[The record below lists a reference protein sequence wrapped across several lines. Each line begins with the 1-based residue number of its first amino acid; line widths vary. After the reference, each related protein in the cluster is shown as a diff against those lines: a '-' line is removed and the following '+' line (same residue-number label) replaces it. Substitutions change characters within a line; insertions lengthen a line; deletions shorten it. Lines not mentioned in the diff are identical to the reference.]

1 MHIDA
6 QGLRKATMGPTEL
19 WEAFQEHGDAEARD
33 QLVSEHLRLVYHV
46 AWQIMRSCPQD
57 VEFEE
62 LLSAGTIG
70 LMNAI
75 ERFDPSRGLAFST
88 LAAPR
93 IRGAILDDLRKR
105 DTVPRSVRR
114 KQREVKNAQ
123 ENLMHSLNRDPLPRE
138 TANELGIELE
148 EYWKWKRDTEG
159 AYPVSLD
166 QTPSSP
172 EETSLSYESFA
183 PSLDS
188 DDVDGQIN
196 HSEEVQILRDELMKL
211 DNRDRLV
218 VSLYYFQGLKLHEI
232 ATIMGL
238 TESRISQIRS
248 KALQQLRGR
257 LKRLREEVA

>member
-1 MHIDA
+1 
-6 QGLRKATMGPTEL
+6 MGSTEL

-46 AWQIMRSCPQD
+46 AWQIMRSCPQE

-75 ERFDPSRGLAFST
+75 EKFDPSRGLAFST

-114 KQREVKNAQ
+114 KQREVNSAR
-123 ENLMHSLNRDPLPRE
+123 ENLMHSLNRDPLPEE
-138 TANELGIELE
+138 TANELGIDLE
-148 EYWKWKRDTEG
+148 EYWKWKKDTEG

-166 QTPSSP
+166 QLPGSTG
-172 EETSLSYESFA
+172 EASLSYESFA
-183 PSLDS
+183 PTLDS
-188 DDVDGQIN
+188 DDMDGQIN
-196 HSEEVQILRDELMKL
+196 YSEEVQILRDELLKL
-211 DNRDRLV
+211 DHRDRLV

-232 ATIMGL
+232 ATVMDL

>member
-1 MHIDA
+1 
-6 QGLRKATMGPTEL
+6 MGSTEL
-19 WEAFQEHGDAEARD
+19 WEAYREDGDTEARD

-46 AWQIMRSCPQD
+46 AWQIMRNCPQD

-75 ERFDPSRGLAFST
+75 DTFEPSRGLAFST

-114 KQREVKNAQ
+114 KQREVNHAR
-123 ENLMHSLNRDPLPRE
+123 ESLMQTLNRDPLPEE
-138 TANELGIELE
+138 TADALGIELE
-148 EYWKWKRDTEG
+148 EYWKWRKDTEG

-166 QTPSSP
+166 QLPGSGTESASAFESPYSSL
-172 EETSLSYESFA
+172 EGED
-183 PSLDS
+183 LD
-188 DDVDGQIN
+188 DHITYT
-196 HSEEVQILRDELMKL
+196 EEVRILRDELL
-211 DNRDRLV
+211 ELEHRDRLV

-232 ATIMGL
+232 ATVMGL

-248 KALQQLRGR
+248 KALEQLRNR

>member
-1 MHIDA
+1 
-6 QGLRKATMGPTEL
+6 MGSTEL
-19 WEAFQEHGDAEARD
+19 WEAYETHGDQEARD
-33 QLVSEHLRLVYHV
+33 QLVSENLRLVYHV
-46 AWQIMRSCPQD
+46 AWQIMKNCPQE

-75 ERFDPSRGLAFST
+75 ENFDRSRGLAFST

-114 KQREVKNAQ
+114 KQREVNNVR
-123 ENLMHSLNRDPLPRE
+123 ENLMQTLNRDPLPEE
-138 TANELGIELE
+138 TAEELGIELE
-148 EYWKWKRDTEG
+148 EYWKWKQDTEG

-166 QTPSSP
+166 QLPGSASDTPS
-172 EETSLSYESFA
+172 SYESFYVA
-183 PSLDS
+183 SDKEDPDS
-188 DDVDGQIN
+188 DIA
-196 HSEEVQILRDELMKL
+196 HTEEVQILKDELMEL
-211 DNRDRLV
+211 DHRDRLV
-218 VSLYYFQGLKLHEI
+218 ISLYYFQGLKLHEI
-232 ATIMGL
+232 ATVMGL

>member
-1 MHIDA
+1 
-6 QGLRKATMGPTEL
+6 MGSAEL
-19 WEAFQEHGDAEARD
+19 WKAFQEDGDVEARD
-33 QLVSEHLRLVYHV
+33 QLVSEHLRLVYHI

-57 VEFEE
+57 VEYEE

-70 LMNAI
+70 LMNTI

-114 KQREVKNAQ
+114 KQREVNSAR
-123 ENLMHSLNRDPLPRE
+123 ENLMHNLNREPLPAE
-138 TANELGIELE
+138 TAQELGIEVE
-148 EYWKWKRDTEG
+148 EYWKWKKDTEG
-159 AYPVSLD
+159 AFPVSLD
-166 QTPSSP
+166 RLPGST
-172 EETSLSYESFA
+172 EEPSLSYESFA

-188 DDVDGQIN
+188 DDLDGMIN
-196 HSEEVQILRDELMKL
+196 HSEEVRILRDELLNL
-211 DNRDRLV
+211 DKRDRLV

-232 ATIMGL
+232 ATILNL

-248 KALQQLRGR
+248 KALKQLRIR